1 MKAGMKQQNLFGQ
14 TIVEDLN
21 KGPGAKGKKKPVGKE
36 KSKADSKKKSESP
49 VPDVAGGRNLL
60 GKRSTLETQDLQM
73 EDDSQT
79 TSGLDSQVH
88 EVETQLEETQLD
100 GSSPPADTEVETQPA
115 TETQTE
121 EEETQ
126 LETQVDED
134 NDEPVCVSPE
144 HPVLFAC

>member
-49 VPDVAGGRNLL
+49 IPDVAGGRNVI
-60 GKRSTLETQDLQM
+60 GKKSALETQDSQM

-100 GSSPPADTEVETQPA
+100 GSSPADTEVETQPA

-144 HPVLFAC
+144 HLVLLAS